1 MQIRLP
7 TLALKP
13 RGDVT
18 RSPKQ
23 VYQWPHK
30 QDLYPPKFFLKR
42 LCVIFCLS
50 VLVGNVFP
58 ATFESVVRRIHRH
71 LFHVIAHIYHAH
83 FKEIAL
89 LKLHP
94 HLNTLFQHFMTFN
107 RKYNTLE
114 EKETEVLDDLFVK
127 LEGMIVTH
135 KVPSSPS
142 SSGSRSP
149 TKSRPN
155 NDIANNGAVIP
166 CGDSP
171 PPGARGDSPEG
182 QTRIP
187 TSASSHGD
195 RGSAAEE
202 QQRNNSAPSSPSK
215 CTENHYHQHQHHN
228 ATTTIT
234 NTSVP
239 EQQWRGDPSGTPT
252 KGGGGGSSTPLSSS
266 PSKYQPC
273 DVTTRQPQAQP
284 QDPNLMPSILSS

>member
-1 MQIRLP
+1 
-7 TLALKP
+7 
-13 RGDVT
+13 
-18 RSPKQ
+18 
-23 VYQWPHK
+23 
-30 QDLYPPKFFLKR
+30 
-42 LCVIFCLS
+42 
-50 VLVGNVFP
+50 
-58 ATFESVVRRIHRH
+58 
-71 LFHVIAHIYHAH
+71 
-83 FKEIAL
+83 
-89 LKLHP
+89 
-94 HLNTLFQHFMTFN
+94 MTFN

-127 LEGMIVTH
+127 LEGVIVTH

-171 PPGARGDSPEG
+171 PPSRAGDEG

-187 TSASSHGD
+187 TSASSPGD
-195 RGSAAEE
+195 TGSANAQE
-202 QQRNNSAPSSPSK
+202 QRSNSAPSSPSK
-215 CTENHYHQHQHHN
+215 CKENHHN
-228 ATTTIT
+228 AVTTAIT

-239 EQQWRGDPSGTPT
+239 EQQWRGDPRGGTPT
-252 KGGGGGSSTPLSSS
+252 KGGSSTPLSSS

>member
-1 MQIRLP
+1 MKKNKI
-7 TLALKP
+7 K
-13 RGDVT
+13 
-18 RSPKQ
+18 
-23 VYQWPHK
+23 
-30 QDLYPPKFFLKR
+30 
-42 LCVIFCLS
+42 FCLS
-50 VLVGNVFP
+50 VFAGNVFP

-127 LEGMIVTH
+127 LEGVIVTH

-155 NDIANNGAVIP
+155 NDIANNGAVIL

-171 PPGARGDSPEG
+171 PPGAGDDSLEG

-195 RGSAAEE
+195 TGSAAEE
-202 QQRNNSAPSSPSK
+202 QQRNNNAPSSPSK
-215 CTENHYHQHQHHN
+215 CTENHHHHHHN
-228 ATTTIT
+228 ATTAIT

>member
-1 MQIRLP
+1 MGL
-7 TLALKP
+7 
-13 RGDVT
+13 
-18 RSPKQ
+18 
-23 VYQWPHK
+23 
-30 QDLYPPKFFLKR
+30 
-42 LCVIFCLS
+42 LCIIFRIS
-50 VLVGNVFP
+50 IFAGNVFP

-71 LFHVIAHIYHAH
+71 LFHVIVHIYHAH

-127 LEGMIVTH
+127 LEGVIVTH

-155 NDIANNGAVIP
+155 NDIANNGAVIT
-166 CGDSP
+166 CGDSVP
-171 PPGARGDSPEG
+171 PAGDADTPEG
-182 QTRIP
+182 ETRIP

-195 RGSAAEE
+195 NTGSAAAEE
-202 QQRNNSAPSSPSK
+202 QQSNNSSAPSSPSK
-215 CTENHYHQHQHHN
+215 CTENHHHN
-228 ATTTIT
+228 APPTTIT

-239 EQQWRGDPSGTPT
+239 EQQWRGDPSGGTPT
-252 KGGGGGSSTPLSSS
+252 KGGGGGGASTPLSSS